1 VITKIFKKNIIIVFS
16 IFLIISCESNDNNN
30 AVDKKISVQN
40 IPTSPPS
47 IKRVVSPTGSKI
59 YFITPKNDEIVS
71 NPVSL
76 EFGSEGVEIVP
87 SGQNKPATG
96 HHHIIIDAELPNM
109 NLPIPA
115 DDYYVH
121 FGDGSSSTQLTLEPG
136 IHTLQLLL
144 GDFLHIPHDP
154 PLYSEKITVTVEWFF
169 WDNN

>member
-96 HHHIIIDAELPNM
+96 HHHIIIDAGLPNM

-115 DDYYVH
+115 DDNYVH

-154 PLYSEKITVTVEWFF
+154 PLYSEKITVTVE
-169 WDNN
+169 

>member
-1 VITKIFKKNIIIVFS
+1 MITKIFKKNIIILFS

-30 AVDKKISVQN
+30 AVDKKVSVQN
-40 IPTSPPS
+40 MPTSPPS

-59 YFITPKNDEIVS
+59 YFIAPKNDEIVS

-115 DDYYVH
+115 DDNYVH

-154 PLYSEKITVTVEWFF
+154 PLYSEKITVTVE
-169 WDNN
+169 

>member
-30 AVDKKISVQN
+30 AVDKKVSVQN
-40 IPTSPPS
+40 MPTSPPS

-59 YFITPKNDEIVS
+59 YFIAPKNDEIVS

-115 DDYYVH
+115 DDNYVH

-154 PLYSEKITVTVEWFF
+154 PLYSEKITVTVE
-169 WDNN
+169 

>member
-1 VITKIFKKNIIIVFS
+1 MITKIFKKNIIIVFS

-47 IKRVVSPTGSKI
+47 IKRAVSPAGSKV
-59 YFITPKNDEIVS
+59 YFISPKNDEIVS

-115 DDYYVH
+115 DDNYVH

-154 PLYSEKITVTVEWFF
+154 PLYSEKITVTVE
-169 WDNN
+169 

>member
-1 VITKIFKKNIIIVFS
+1 MITKIFKKNIIIVFS

-30 AVDKKISVQN
+30 AVDKKVSVQN
-40 IPTSPPS
+40 MPTSPPS

-59 YFITPKNDEIVS
+59 YFIAPKNDEIVS

-115 DDYYVH
+115 DDNYVH

-154 PLYSEKITVTVEWFF
+154 PLYSEKITVTVE
-169 WDNN
+169 

>member
-1 VITKIFKKNIIIVFS
+1 M
-16 IFLIISCESNDNNN
+16 
-30 AVDKKISVQN
+30 
-40 IPTSPPS
+40 PTSPPS

-59 YFITPKNDEIVS
+59 YFIAPKNDEIVS

-115 DDYYVH
+115 DDNYVH

-154 PLYSEKITVTVEWFF
+154 PLYSEKITVTVE
-169 WDNN
+169 

>member
-1 VITKIFKKNIIIVFS
+1 MITKIFKKNIIILFS

-30 AVDKKISVQN
+30 AVDKKISIENV
-40 IPTSPPS
+40 PTSPPS
-47 IKRVVSPTGSKI
+47 IKRAVSPADSKI
-59 YFITPKNDEIVS
+59 YFITPKNDGIVS

-87 SGQNKPATG
+87 SGQDKPATG

-109 NLPIPA
+109 NVPIPA
-115 DDYYVH
+115 DDNYVH

-136 IHTLQLLL
+136 VHTLQLLL

-154 PLYSEKITVTVEWFF
+154 PLYSEKITVTVE
-169 WDNN
+169 

>member
-1 VITKIFKKNIIIVFS
+1 MITKIFKKNIIILFS
-16 IFLIISCESNDNNN
+16 IFLIISCESNNNNN
-30 AVDKKISVQN
+30 AVDEKISIQN
-40 IPTSPPS
+40 VPISPPS
-47 IKRVVSPTGSKI
+47 IKRAVSPAGSKI
-59 YFITPKNDEIVS
+59 YFITPKNDEIIS

-76 EFGSEGVEIVP
+76 EFGSEGVDIVP
-87 SGQNKPATG
+87 SGQDKPATG

-115 DDYYVH
+115 DDNYVH

-154 PLYSEKITVTVEWFF
+154 PLYSEKITVTVE
-169 WDNN
+169 